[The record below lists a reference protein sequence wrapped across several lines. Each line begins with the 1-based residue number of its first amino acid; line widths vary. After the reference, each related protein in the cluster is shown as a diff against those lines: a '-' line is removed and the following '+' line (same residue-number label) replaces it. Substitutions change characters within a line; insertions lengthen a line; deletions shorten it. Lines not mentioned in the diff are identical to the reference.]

1 MPPGYEGE
9 KKERRDNDDEGDFN
23 LNVGKVIDAL
33 RRDYPRMFEEPL
45 DFDIYT
51 PDLQLQDPVRFDLN
65 TFVLF
70 SVCVPRSCVC
80 CSMF

>member
-23 LNVGKVIDAL
+23 LNVGKVVDAL

-51 PDLQLQDPVRFDLN
+51 PDLQLQDPVGFA
-65 TFVLF
+65 LF
-70 SVCVPRSCVC
+70 
-80 CSMF
+80 